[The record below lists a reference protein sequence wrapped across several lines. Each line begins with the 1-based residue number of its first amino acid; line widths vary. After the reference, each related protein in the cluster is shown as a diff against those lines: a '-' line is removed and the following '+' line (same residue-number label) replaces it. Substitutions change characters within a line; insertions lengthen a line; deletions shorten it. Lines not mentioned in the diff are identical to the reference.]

1 MTRVGEGVGG
11 FLDKVLDRNAPGVRG
26 LVLVVAA
33 AMVGAWLVVLGAMHW
48 QGAQR
53 ADERAKLLQQT
64 VDTLQVRITGGG
76 MLGAVSLLG
85 LSEPLLKAMA
95 LGQLAPDDPEALARL
110 GVARGR
116 FLVNGVYVM
125 AADGTVVAHETPG
138 GRSTGINL
146 AFRPYFQQAIKGA
159 ISVYAAIG
167 SNSQERGLYYAAPL
181 YENDTPS
188 SSIIGVVMFK
198 VGFELFDEV
207 LKSTQL
213 PTVLLSPQG
222 VVFASTR
229 PEWLFAVAPPL
240 TQARIDSIRAS
251 RQFGNHFD
259 KGLASSLPFAPD
271 AGEVVID
278 GVNYAVERR

>member
-26 LVLVVAA
+26 LLLVVAA
-33 AMVGAWLVVLGAMHW
+33 ALVGAWLVVLGAMHW

-64 VDTLQVRITGGG
+64 VDTLQARITGGG

-159 ISVYAAIG
+159 ISVHVSWLRAAGEVKTRSGTSALHAIKAPIRAATARPLPSPRWNG
-167 SNSQERGLYYAAPL
+167 SAGGPPSLPWSSMAGTCRRPDTLRRW
-181 YENDTPS
+181 TPS
-188 SSIIGVVMFK
+188 SPN
-198 VGFELFDEV
+198 LRA
-207 LKSTQL
+207 T
-213 PTVLLSPQG
+213 
-222 VVFASTR
+222 
-229 PEWLFAVAPPL
+229 
-240 TQARIDSIRAS
+240 AR
-251 RQFGNHFD
+251 
-259 KGLASSLPFAPD
+259 
-271 AGEVVID
+271 
-278 GVNYAVERR
+278 RR